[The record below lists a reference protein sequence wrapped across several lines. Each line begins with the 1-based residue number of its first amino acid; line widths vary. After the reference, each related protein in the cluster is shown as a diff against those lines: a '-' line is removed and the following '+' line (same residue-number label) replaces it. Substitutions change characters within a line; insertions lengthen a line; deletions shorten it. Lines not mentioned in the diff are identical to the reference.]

1 MKLEDQACSVELA
14 KKLNELGVG
23 QDSEFYWRKYSL
35 AEKPALFQLGG
46 FKRIGAD
53 LAVLSGSLEYEYSAF
68 SVAELGEMLPKTLPT
83 ECHHTY
89 DLEIRFTHLGWEI
102 RYEADCNGSVKKIT
116 HDISEAN
123 ARGKMLIYLL
133 ENKLTEMKE

>member
-1 MKLEDQACSVELA
+1 MKLEDQYCSVELA

-68 SVAELGEMLPKTLPT
+68 SVAELGEMLNYKFPYILNHDAEYIKGHWTGGFLKQKWHFDIKDKAI
-83 ECHHTY
+83 E
-89 DLEIRFTHLGWEI
+89 LGEMT
-102 RYEADCNGSVKKIT
+102 EAD
-116 HDISEAN
+116 
-123 ARGKMLIYLL
+123 ARAKMLIYLL